1 MKATDHPE
9 YLAESN
15 HLQSVIEAVQHRLA
29 QIEEHQPSA
38 ASRDREDVF
47 WELRHDFAA
56 HVSAVSERQ
65 RIRTYLHAL
74 NEPYFL
80 RLDVKVGGETDRQ
93 CLYIGKI
100 GLPLREGLSVVDWR
114 APIAV
119 LRHERTAVAT
129 YFAPDGPQEAEIF
142 LNRGFQIRDCSLVE
156 IVDQLDRRAIEQDIG
171 VEPESPAIVDPDL
184 WLRQALE
191 GRAGQKMREI
201 VETIQREQEELV
213 RLPIEYPLIIQG
225 AAGTGKTAI
234 GLHRLAYLLYPGHE
248 YDLSPA
254 NILVIAPTQLFI
266 DYISE
271 VLPDLDIRHVRL
283 QTFEDWAL
291 YHLLGAAKRN
301 AIQLKSVA
309 PTDDTTR
316 KIKRSLRW
324 LNLASHWFEFVRLR
338 VLTDTQDVELCL
350 DAREQ
355 VVPYQFQISASV
367 IGQLLT
373 EKARLPIQ
381 TQFTEVLDALRA
393 QIRDTYLAR
402 WDQET
407 QARRQA
413 VVHQYEQLAPMR
425 EAISRI
431 KEKISEIRKQL
442 RKIDDMSVSNM
453 EFIMYSL
460 RREELRDLQREL
472 RAAQREA
479 SSEEIKGL
487 EGMIEPLQAK
497 IQSEK
502 TGQSS
507 SLHALK
513 SEARTLIERKIKRLV
528 RQEEELQIQYRES
541 EDYARYLAR
550 IRARNAIDLSTPR
563 QGSQQNFNRALQS
576 LYDQL
581 EAQLNWPDL
590 RAEKQFAE
598 MLLTLSDPKEL
609 EHMFSQGCPDGVP
622 CDEVLALHQWANA
635 NMDYLRKLGEL
646 RTASDENPVALDY
659 DDLAPLLSFQAILTE
674 IDRESLTTRFT
685 LVDEAQDRTPLELWL
700 LDQYSQTG
708 WFTLVGDLAQK
719 LDIRR
724 GIEDWKLLEDVFG
737 PIQYRELRRSYRST
751 YEITELANSVL
762 AWSKANLP
770 LAEPF
775 ERHGQRPKFV
785 EIRSQHKLLETLTA
799 ELDRV
804 KRLGILEIG
813 IVCKDHREVS
823 LVYEGLVKAGVSD
836 VSEIT
841 DETPTISAGVSV
853 LPIAIAKGLEFPWVI
868 MPNVSAKQFST
879 IQDCYLL
886 YIGITRALH
895 GISLISV
902 GKFSH
907 YFDDYSV

>member
-291 YHLLGAAKRN
+291 YHLLGATKRS
-301 AIQLKSVA
+301 AIQLTRV
-309 PTDDTTR
+309 TDDAVPE
-316 KIKRSLRW
+316 IKRSLRW
-324 LNLASHWFEFVRLR
+324 LNLASHWFEFVKLR
-338 VLTDTQDVELCL
+338 VLATTRDVGLSL
-350 DAREQ
+350 DASEQ
-355 VVPYQFQISASV
+355 IVPCQLHISASV
-367 IGQLLT
+367 ITQLLT
-373 EKARLPIQ
+373 ERARLPIQ
-381 TQFTEVLDALRA
+381 MQFTQVLDALRA
-393 QIRDTYLAR
+393 QVRDNYLAR
-402 WDQET
+402 WKQET

-413 VVHQYEQLAPMR
+413 VVYQYEQLAPMR
-425 EAISRI
+425 EAIRRI
-431 KEKISEIRKQL
+431 TEKISETRKQL
-442 RKIDDMSVSNM
+442 RKIDDMSVSIIEVM
-453 EFIMYSL
+453 MHGL

-472 RAAQREA
+472 QAGQRGA
-479 SSEEIKGL
+479 SSEEIKSL
-487 EGMIEPLQAK
+487 ESMVEALQAK
-497 IQSEK
+497 IHSDQ

-513 SEARTLIERKIKRLV
+513 SEARTLIERKIRRLEH
-528 RQEEELQIQYRES
+528 QEEQLQIQYRES
-541 EDYARYLAR
+541 EDYAQYLAR

-609 EHMFSQGCPDGVP
+609 EHMFSQDSTNGISR
-622 CDEVLALHQWANA
+622 DEILTLHGWAKA
-635 NMDYLRKLGEL
+635 NISYLERLGRL
-646 RTASDENPVALDY
+646 RTASDWDPVALYY
-659 DDLAPLLSFQAILTE
+659 DDLAPLLSLQAMLAE
-674 IDRESLTTRFT
+674 IDRESLTTKFT

-700 LDQYSQTG
+700 LAQYSQTE

-724 GIEDWKLLEDVFG
+724 GIEDWNVVEDIFG
-737 PIQYRELRRSYRST
+737 LVQYRELRRSYRST
-751 YEITELANSVL
+751 YEITELANSIL
-762 AWSKANLP
+762 TWSKANLP

-775 ERHGQRPKFV
+775 ERHGQRPKFL
-785 EIRSQHKLLETLTA
+785 ETRSQDEWIEALAA
-799 ELDRV
+799 EIHRV
-804 KRLGILEIG
+804 KGLGILEIG
-813 IVCKDHREVS
+813 IVCKDHSEVS
-823 LVYEGLVKAGVSD
+823 LVYNELVKVGVYD
-836 VSEIT
+836 VNEIT
-841 DETPTISAGVSV
+841 DATPTISTGVSV

-868 MPNVSAKQFST
+868 MPNVSARQFST
-879 IQDCYLL
+879 VQDCYLL

-895 GISLISV
+895 GISLLSL

-907 YFDDYSV
+907 FFGYYSA